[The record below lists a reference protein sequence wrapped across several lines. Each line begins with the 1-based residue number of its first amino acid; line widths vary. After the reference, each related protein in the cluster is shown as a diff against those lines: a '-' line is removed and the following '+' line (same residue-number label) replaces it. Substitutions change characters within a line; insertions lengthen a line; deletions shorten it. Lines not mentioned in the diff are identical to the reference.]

1 MVREPNWNPC
11 WRSSSQIRKI
21 FQTEDLT
28 LRKTFRLK
36 LANSRS
42 LTTRG
47 NCMIRHLMHQN
58 KLQLF
63 RSKVSSK
70 MAYIWI
76 YHNRDKPDTPFCRLI
91 LEVKGY
97 HSLLNNRL
105 LSFR

>member
-36 LANSRS
+36 LANSRF

-47 NCMIRHLMHQN
+47 NCMIRLLMHQN

-63 RSKVSSK
+63 RSKFPQRWPTFGFSIIGISLIHHSAVLFWRSK
-70 MAYIWI
+70 
-76 YHNRDKPDTPFCRLI
+76 DTI
-91 LEVKGY
+91 LYLTIVY
-97 HSLLNNRL
+97 
-105 LSFR
+105 